1 MLDGSEDDDVFEDDA
16 ATSILI
22 PPTYRI
28 TVQIDYEEGEP
39 FGIEFGKNLTVLD
52 VKKEMRA
59 DGILHP
65 GDVIISINDVVVED
79 QVQFYDLIKRLFPM
93 VKIEVERKL
102 WKSPLTDLRA
112 RQIGLVAK
120 RHHQYFIAY
129 LHRIDGMKL
138 GLSVRQIHNQVVVT
152 KCKDGSIVSKC
163 YQEGDHILDVDGVR
177 VYSKADAKER
187 IIAGLRSASC
197 VSTVVERKESDD
209 STSMSNKVLLLV
221 GDRNPKM
228 APDAIKIG
236 QREAARIRSCAGR
249 QFPLK
254 SILRT
259 SSYKSPTSLQFDMKP
274 LIMRVA
280 SDTKEPSRLMHVKKK
295 EPSRGFLNLLF
306 GKRSSAGNKRRDFQ

>member
-1 MLDGSEDDDVFEDDA
+1 MDESEEEDIFEDDA
-16 ATSILI
+16 GTSILVP

-39 FGIEFGKNLTVLD
+39 FGIEFGKNLTILD

-59 DGILHP
+59 DGILYP
-65 GDVIISINDVVVED
+65 GDVIISINDVIVED

-102 WKSPLTDLRA
+102 WKTPLTDTRA

-120 RHHQYFIAY
+120 KHHQYFIAY
-129 LHRIDGMKL
+129 LHRIDGMRL

-152 KCKDGSIVSKC
+152 KCKDGSIVSRC

-187 IIAGLRSASC
+187 IIAGLRSTSC
-197 VSTVVERKESDD
+197 VSTVVERREPEDPN
-209 STSMSNKVLLLV
+209 SMSNRVLLLA

-228 APDAIKIG
+228 APDAVKIG
-236 QREAARIRSCAGR
+236 KREAARIRACSGR

-274 LIMRVA
+274 LVMQVA
-280 SDTKEPSRLMHVKKK
+280 SDTKEPNRLMHVKRK
-295 EPSRGFLNLLF
+295 ESSRGFLNILF
-306 GKRSSAGNKRRDFQ
+306 GKRSNGGSKRKNSQ

>member
-1 MLDGSEDDDVFEDDA
+1 
-16 ATSILI
+16 
-22 PPTYRI
+22 
-28 TVQIDYEEGEP
+28 
-39 FGIEFGKNLTVLD
+39 
-52 VKKEMRA
+52 MRA
-59 DGILHP
+59 DGILYP

-102 WKSPLTDLRA
+102 WKTPLTDVRA

-129 LHRIDGMKL
+129 LHRIDGMRL

-197 VSTVVERKESDD
+197 VSTVVERKEPED
-209 STSMSNKVLLLV
+209 STSMSNRVLLLV

-236 QREAARIRSCAGR
+236 QREAARIRACAGR
-249 QFPLK
+249 QFPIK

-259 SSYKSPTSLQFDMKP
+259 SSYKSPTTLQFDMKP

-280 SDTKEPSRLMHVKKK
+280 SDTKEPSRLVHVKRK
-295 EPSRGFLNLLF
+295 ESSRGFLNILF
-306 GKRSSAGNKRRDFQ
+306 GKRSNGGSKRRESQ

>member
-1 MLDGSEDDDVFEDDA
+1 MVDGSEEEDIFEDDA
-16 ATSILI
+16 TASVFV

-59 DGILHP
+59 DGILYP
-65 GDVIISINDVVVED
+65 GDVIISINDVIVED

-102 WKSPLTDLRA
+102 WKTPLTDIRA

-138 GLSVRQIHNQVVVT
+138 GLSVRQIHDQVVVT

-197 VSTVVERKESDD
+197 VSTVVERKEPED
-209 STSMSNKVLLLV
+209 STSISNRVLLLV

-236 QREAARIRSCAGR
+236 QREAARIRACAGR

-259 SSYKSPTSLQFDMKP
+259 SSYKSPTTLHFDMKP

-280 SDTKEPSRLMHVKKK
+280 SDTKEPNRLVHVKKK
-295 EPSRGFLNLLF
+295 EPNRGFLNLLF
-306 GKRSSAGNKRRDFQ
+306 GKRSNVGNKRKDF